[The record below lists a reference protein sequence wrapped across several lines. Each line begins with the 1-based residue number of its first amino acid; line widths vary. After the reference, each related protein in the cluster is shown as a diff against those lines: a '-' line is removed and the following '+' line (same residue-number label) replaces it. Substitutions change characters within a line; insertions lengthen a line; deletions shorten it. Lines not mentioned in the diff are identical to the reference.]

1 MKAPPKYVLNIL
13 CALDSAG
20 HRAVLAGG
28 CVRDSLL
35 GRRPS
40 DWDIASSASPEEV
53 LALFS
58 RCVPTGIKHGTV
70 TVLSGGGSVEVTA
83 FRAEGGYSDHRRP
96 DSVSFG
102 CPLEADLAPR
112 DLTVNAMAM
121 DAAGEITDPF
131 GGRDDLRRRLLRCVG
146 EPERRFDED
155 ALRMLRTVRF
165 SAQLG
170 FEIEPRT
177 LEAIRAL
184 AHLASGLSAER
195 VRDELLKTLRS
206 PAPGLVWQLVDLGLL
221 GACLAPGDA
230 SAPRE
235 ALDVLP
241 IYARLAH
248 FCRDLELGGYIMS
261 TDRFLAALRFDGE
274 TLRRTASAVEVLKSG
289 SRDWKRLLRGHG
301 EAAVLA
307 ADPKSRALRAVSFD
321 RDTAQLMGIDSTRI
335 IQLAF
340 VLSGILAGIAGVFL
354 GIKYTLYPSLGSLVV
369 KGFIASVIGGLG
381 SLTGAVIGALLLGI
395 TETLLLSLLGSGYST
410 IATFAIMLVFLLVR
424 PQGIAGSNVQEKA

>member
-53 LALFS
+53 LALFP

-102 CPLEADLAPR
+102 CPLEADLARR

-170 FEIEPRT
+170 FDIEPRT

-184 AHLASGLSAER
+184 AHLASVLSAER

-248 FCRDLELGGYIMS
+248 FCRGLELGGYIMS

-307 ADPKSRALRAVSFD
+307 AHPKNRALRAVLRSGECWE
-321 RDTAQLMGIDSTRI
+321 LSS
-335 IQLAF
+335 LA
-340 VLSGILAGIAGVFL
+340 
-354 GIKYTLYPSLGSLVV
+354 
-369 KGFIASVIGGLG
+369 IGGREL
-381 SLTGAVIGALLLGI
+381 AAL
-395 TETLLLSLLGSGYST
+395 GYSGPELGRELRRLLDHV
-410 IATFAIMLVFLLVR
+410 IDCPADNRADILCKLVERKV
-424 PQGIAGSNVQEKA
+424 

>member
-53 LALFS
+53 LALFP

-102 CPLEADLAPR
+102 CPLEADLARR

-289 SRDWKRLLRGHG
+289 SRDWKRLLRGHS

-307 ADPKSRALRAVSFD
+307 AHPKNRALRAVLRSGECWE
-321 RDTAQLMGIDSTRI
+321 LSS
-335 IQLAF
+335 LA
-340 VLSGILAGIAGVFL
+340 
-354 GIKYTLYPSLGSLVV
+354 
-369 KGFIASVIGGLG
+369 IGGREL
-381 SLTGAVIGALLLGI
+381 AAL
-395 TETLLLSLLGSGYST
+395 GYSGPELGRELRRLLDHV
-410 IATFAIMLVFLLVR
+410 IDCPADNRADILCKLVERKV
-424 PQGIAGSNVQEKA
+424 

>member
-53 LALFS
+53 LALFP

-70 TVLSGGGSVEVTA
+70 TVLSGGGSVEVTT

-102 CPLEADLAPR
+102 CPLEADLARR

-221 GACLAPGDA
+221 DACLAPGDA

-307 ADPKSRALRAVSFD
+307 AHPKNRALRAVLRSGECWE
-321 RDTAQLMGIDSTRI
+321 LSS
-335 IQLAF
+335 LA
-340 VLSGILAGIAGVFL
+340 
-354 GIKYTLYPSLGSLVV
+354 
-369 KGFIASVIGGLG
+369 IGGREL
-381 SLTGAVIGALLLGI
+381 AAL
-395 TETLLLSLLGSGYST
+395 GYSGPE
-410 IATFAIMLVFLLVR
+410 LGRELRRLLDHVIDCPADNR
-424 PQGIAGSNVQEKA
+424 ADILCKLTERKV

>member
-102 CPLEADLAPR
+102 CPLEADLARR

-184 AHLASGLSAER
+184 AHLSSGLSAER

-248 FCRDLELGGYIMS
+248 FCRGLELGGYIMS

-307 ADPKSRALRAVSFD
+307 AHPKNRALRAVLRSGECWE
-321 RDTAQLMGIDSTRI
+321 LSS
-335 IQLAF
+335 LA
-340 VLSGILAGIAGVFL
+340 
-354 GIKYTLYPSLGSLVV
+354 
-369 KGFIASVIGGLG
+369 IGGREL
-381 SLTGAVIGALLLGI
+381 AAL
-395 TETLLLSLLGSGYST
+395 GYSGPE
-410 IATFAIMLVFLLVR
+410 LGRELRRLLDHVIDCPADNR
-424 PQGIAGSNVQEKA
+424 ADILCKLAERKV

>member
-53 LALFS
+53 LALFP

-102 CPLEADLAPR
+102 CPLEADLARR

-121 DAAGEITDPF
+121 DAAGEITDHF

-230 SAPRE
+230 SAPRA

-248 FCRDLELGGYIMS
+248 FCRGLELGGYIMS

-307 ADPKSRALRAVSFD
+307 AHPKNRALRAVLRSGECWE
-321 RDTAQLMGIDSTRI
+321 LSS
-335 IQLAF
+335 LA
-340 VLSGILAGIAGVFL
+340 
-354 GIKYTLYPSLGSLVV
+354 
-369 KGFIASVIGGLG
+369 IGGREL
-381 SLTGAVIGALLLGI
+381 AAL
-395 TETLLLSLLGSGYST
+395 GYSGPE
-410 IATFAIMLVFLLVR
+410 LGRELRRLLDHVIDCPADNR
-424 PQGIAGSNVQEKA
+424 ADILCKLAERKV

>member
-53 LALFS
+53 LALFP

-102 CPLEADLAPR
+102 CPLEADLARR

-230 SAPRE
+230 TAPRE

-248 FCRDLELGGYIMS
+248 FCRGLELGGYIMS

-307 ADPKSRALRAVSFD
+307 AHPKNRALRAVLRSGECWE
-321 RDTAQLMGIDSTRI
+321 LSS
-335 IQLAF
+335 LA
-340 VLSGILAGIAGVFL
+340 
-354 GIKYTLYPSLGSLVV
+354 
-369 KGFIASVIGGLG
+369 IGGREL
-381 SLTGAVIGALLLGI
+381 AAL
-395 TETLLLSLLGSGYST
+395 GYSGPE
-410 IATFAIMLVFLLVR
+410 LGRELRRLLDHVIDCPADNR
-424 PQGIAGSNVQEKA
+424 ADILCKLIERKV

>member
-53 LALFS
+53 LALFP

-102 CPLEADLAPR
+102 CPLEADLARR

-155 ALRMLRTVRF
+155 ALRMLRTIRF

-307 ADPKSRALRAVSFD
+307 AHPKNRALRAVLRSGECWE
-321 RDTAQLMGIDSTRI
+321 LSS
-335 IQLAF
+335 LA
-340 VLSGILAGIAGVFL
+340 
-354 GIKYTLYPSLGSLVV
+354 
-369 KGFIASVIGGLG
+369 IGGREL
-381 SLTGAVIGALLLGI
+381 AAL
-395 TETLLLSLLGSGYST
+395 GYSGPELGRELRRLLDHV
-410 IATFAIMLVFLLVR
+410 IDCPADNRADILCKLVERKV
-424 PQGIAGSNVQEKA
+424 

>member
-53 LALFS
+53 LALFP

-102 CPLEADLAPR
+102 CPLEADLARR

-248 FCRDLELGGYIMS
+248 FCRGLELGGYIMS
-261 TDRFLAALRFDGE
+261 TNRFLAALRFDGE

-307 ADPKSRALRAVSFD
+307 AHPKNRALRAVLRSGECWE
-321 RDTAQLMGIDSTRI
+321 LSS
-335 IQLAF
+335 LA
-340 VLSGILAGIAGVFL
+340 
-354 GIKYTLYPSLGSLVV
+354 
-369 KGFIASVIGGLG
+369 IGGREL
-381 SLTGAVIGALLLGI
+381 AAL
-395 TETLLLSLLGSGYST
+395 GYSGPELGRELRRLLDHV
-410 IATFAIMLVFLLVR
+410 IDYPADNRADILCKLVERKV
-424 PQGIAGSNVQEKA
+424 

>member
-53 LALFS
+53 LALFP

-102 CPLEADLAPR
+102 CPLEADLARR

-248 FCRDLELGGYIMS
+248 FCRGLELGGYIMS

-301 EAAVLA
+301 VAAVLA
-307 ADPKSRALRAVSFD
+307 AHPKNRALRAVLRSGECWE
-321 RDTAQLMGIDSTRI
+321 LSS
-335 IQLAF
+335 LA
-340 VLSGILAGIAGVFL
+340 
-354 GIKYTLYPSLGSLVV
+354 
-369 KGFIASVIGGLG
+369 IGGREL
-381 SLTGAVIGALLLGI
+381 AAL
-395 TETLLLSLLGSGYST
+395 GYSGPELGRELRRLLDHV
-410 IATFAIMLVFLLVR
+410 IDYPADNRADILCKLVERKV
-424 PQGIAGSNVQEKA
+424 

>member
-53 LALFS
+53 LALFP

-102 CPLEADLAPR
+102 CPLEADLARR

-170 FEIEPRT
+170 FDIEPRT

-248 FCRDLELGGYIMS
+248 FCRGLELGGYIMS

-289 SRDWKRLLRGHG
+289 NRDWKRLLRGHG

-307 ADPKSRALRAVSFD
+307 AHPKNRALRAVLRSGECWE
-321 RDTAQLMGIDSTRI
+321 LSS
-335 IQLAF
+335 LA
-340 VLSGILAGIAGVFL
+340 
-354 GIKYTLYPSLGSLVV
+354 
-369 KGFIASVIGGLG
+369 IGGREL
-381 SLTGAVIGALLLGI
+381 AAL
-395 TETLLLSLLGSGYST
+395 GYSGPELGRELRRLLDHV
-410 IATFAIMLVFLLVR
+410 IDCPADNRADILCKLVERKV
-424 PQGIAGSNVQEKA
+424 

>member
-53 LALFS
+53 LALFP

-102 CPLEADLAPR
+102 CPLEADLARR

-230 SAPRE
+230 TAPRE

-248 FCRDLELGGYIMS
+248 FCRGLELGGYIMS

-289 SRDWKRLLRGHG
+289 SRDWKRLLRDHG

-307 ADPKSRALRAVSFD
+307 AHPKNRALRAVLRSGECWE
-321 RDTAQLMGIDSTRI
+321 LSS
-335 IQLAF
+335 LA
-340 VLSGILAGIAGVFL
+340 
-354 GIKYTLYPSLGSLVV
+354 
-369 KGFIASVIGGLG
+369 IGGREL
-381 SLTGAVIGALLLGI
+381 AAL
-395 TETLLLSLLGSGYST
+395 GYSGPE
-410 IATFAIMLVFLLVR
+410 LGRELRRLLDHVIDCPADNR
-424 PQGIAGSNVQEKA
+424 ADILCKLAERKV

>member
-53 LALFS
+53 LALFP

-102 CPLEADLAPR
+102 CPLEADLARR

-230 SAPRE
+230 SAPRA

-289 SRDWKRLLRGHG
+289 SRDWKHLLRDHG

-307 ADPKSRALRAVSFD
+307 AHPKNRALRAVLRSGECWE
-321 RDTAQLMGIDSTRI
+321 LSS
-335 IQLAF
+335 LA
-340 VLSGILAGIAGVFL
+340 
-354 GIKYTLYPSLGSLVV
+354 
-369 KGFIASVIGGLG
+369 IGGREL
-381 SLTGAVIGALLLGI
+381 AAL
-395 TETLLLSLLGSGYST
+395 GYSGPELGRELRRLLDHV
-410 IATFAIMLVFLLVR
+410 IDCPADNRADILCKLVERKV
-424 PQGIAGSNVQEKA
+424 

>member
-28 CVRDSLL
+28 CVRDNLL

-53 LALFS
+53 LALFP

-102 CPLEADLAPR
+102 CPLEADLARR

-170 FEIEPRT
+170 FGIEPRT

-221 GACLAPGDA
+221 DACLAPGDA

-307 ADPKSRALRAVSFD
+307 AHPKNRALRAVLRSGECWE
-321 RDTAQLMGIDSTRI
+321 LSS
-335 IQLAF
+335 LA
-340 VLSGILAGIAGVFL
+340 
-354 GIKYTLYPSLGSLVV
+354 
-369 KGFIASVIGGLG
+369 IGGREL
-381 SLTGAVIGALLLGI
+381 AAL
-395 TETLLLSLLGSGYST
+395 GYSGPELGRELRRLLDHV
-410 IATFAIMLVFLLVR
+410 IDCPADNRADILCKLVERKV
-424 PQGIAGSNVQEKA
+424 

>member
-53 LALFS
+53 LALFP

-70 TVLSGGGSVEVTA
+70 TVMSGGGSVEVTA

-102 CPLEADLAPR
+102 CPLEADLARR

-248 FCRDLELGGYIMS
+248 FCRGLELGGYIMS

-307 ADPKSRALRAVSFD
+307 AHPKNRALRAVLRSGECWE
-321 RDTAQLMGIDSTRI
+321 LSS
-335 IQLAF
+335 LA
-340 VLSGILAGIAGVFL
+340 
-354 GIKYTLYPSLGSLVV
+354 
-369 KGFIASVIGGLG
+369 IGGREL
-381 SLTGAVIGALLLGI
+381 AAL
-395 TETLLLSLLGSGYST
+395 GYSGPE
-410 IATFAIMLVFLLVR
+410 LGRELRRLLDHVIDCPADNR
-424 PQGIAGSNVQEKA
+424 ADILCKLAERKV

>member
-53 LALFS
+53 LALFP
-58 RCVPTGIKHGTV
+58 RCVSTGIKHGTV

-102 CPLEADLAPR
+102 CPLEADLARR

-230 SAPRE
+230 TAPRE

-248 FCRDLELGGYIMS
+248 FCRGLELGGYIMS
-261 TDRFLAALRFDGE
+261 TDCFLAALRFDGE

-301 EAAVLA
+301 VAAVLA
-307 ADPKSRALRAVSFD
+307 AHPKNRALRAVLRSGECWE
-321 RDTAQLMGIDSTRI
+321 LSS
-335 IQLAF
+335 LA
-340 VLSGILAGIAGVFL
+340 
-354 GIKYTLYPSLGSLVV
+354 
-369 KGFIASVIGGLG
+369 IGGREL
-381 SLTGAVIGALLLGI
+381 AAL
-395 TETLLLSLLGSGYST
+395 GYSGPELGRELRRLLDHV
-410 IATFAIMLVFLLVR
+410 IDYPADNRADILCKLVERKV
-424 PQGIAGSNVQEKA
+424 

>member
-28 CVRDSLL
+28 CVRDNLL

-53 LALFS
+53 LTLFP

-83 FRAEGGYSDHRRP
+83 FRAESGYSDHRRP

-102 CPLEADLAPR
+102 CPLEADLARR

-248 FCRDLELGGYIMS
+248 FCRGLELGGYIMS

-307 ADPKSRALRAVSFD
+307 AHPKNRALRAVLRSGECWE
-321 RDTAQLMGIDSTRI
+321 LSS
-335 IQLAF
+335 LA
-340 VLSGILAGIAGVFL
+340 
-354 GIKYTLYPSLGSLVV
+354 
-369 KGFIASVIGGLG
+369 IGGREL
-381 SLTGAVIGALLLGI
+381 AAL
-395 TETLLLSLLGSGYST
+395 GYSGPE
-410 IATFAIMLVFLLVR
+410 LGRELRRLLDHVIDYPADNR
-424 PQGIAGSNVQEKA
+424 ADILCKLAERKV

>member
-53 LALFS
+53 LALFP

-102 CPLEADLAPR
+102 CPLEADLARR

-170 FEIEPRT
+170 FDIEPRT

-289 SRDWKRLLRGHG
+289 SRDWKRLLRDRG

-307 ADPKSRALRAVSFD
+307 AHPKNRALRAVLRSGECWE
-321 RDTAQLMGIDSTRI
+321 LSS
-335 IQLAF
+335 LA
-340 VLSGILAGIAGVFL
+340 
-354 GIKYTLYPSLGSLVV
+354 
-369 KGFIASVIGGLG
+369 IGGREL
-381 SLTGAVIGALLLGI
+381 AAL
-395 TETLLLSLLGSGYST
+395 GYSGPELGRELRRLLDHV
-410 IATFAIMLVFLLVR
+410 IDCPADNRADILCKLVERKV
-424 PQGIAGSNVQEKA
+424 

>member
-1 MKAPPKYVLNIL
+1 MIAPPKYVLNIL

-53 LALFS
+53 LALFP

-102 CPLEADLAPR
+102 CPLEADLARR

-248 FCRDLELGGYIMS
+248 FCRGLELGGYIMS

-307 ADPKSRALRAVSFD
+307 AHPKNRALRAVLRSGECWE
-321 RDTAQLMGIDSTRI
+321 LSS
-335 IQLAF
+335 LA
-340 VLSGILAGIAGVFL
+340 
-354 GIKYTLYPSLGSLVV
+354 
-369 KGFIASVIGGLG
+369 IGGREL
-381 SLTGAVIGALLLGI
+381 AAL
-395 TETLLLSLLGSGYST
+395 GYSGPELGRELRRLLDHV
-410 IATFAIMLVFLLVR
+410 IDCPADNRADILCKLVERKV
-424 PQGIAGSNVQEKA
+424 

>member
-53 LALFS
+53 LALFP

-102 CPLEADLAPR
+102 CPLEADLARR

-184 AHLASGLSAER
+184 AHLASVLSAER

-248 FCRDLELGGYIMS
+248 FCRGLELGGYIMS

-307 ADPKSRALRAVSFD
+307 AHPKNRALRAVLRSGECWE
-321 RDTAQLMGIDSTRI
+321 LSS
-335 IQLAF
+335 LA
-340 VLSGILAGIAGVFL
+340 
-354 GIKYTLYPSLGSLVV
+354 
-369 KGFIASVIGGLG
+369 IGGREL
-381 SLTGAVIGALLLGI
+381 AAL
-395 TETLLLSLLGSGYST
+395 GYSGPE
-410 IATFAIMLVFLLVR
+410 LGRELRRLLDHVIDYPADNR
-424 PQGIAGSNVQEKA
+424 ADILCKLAERKV

>member
-28 CVRDSLL
+28 CVRDNLL

-53 LALFS
+53 LALFP

-102 CPLEADLAPR
+102 CPLEADLARR

-230 SAPRE
+230 TAPRE

-248 FCRDLELGGYIMS
+248 FCRGLELGGYIMS

-307 ADPKSRALRAVSFD
+307 AHPKTRALRAVLRSGECWE
-321 RDTAQLMGIDSTRI
+321 LSS
-335 IQLAF
+335 LA
-340 VLSGILAGIAGVFL
+340 
-354 GIKYTLYPSLGSLVV
+354 
-369 KGFIASVIGGLG
+369 IGGREL
-381 SLTGAVIGALLLGI
+381 AAL
-395 TETLLLSLLGSGYST
+395 GYSGPELGRELRRLLDHV
-410 IATFAIMLVFLLVR
+410 IDCPADNRADILCKLVERKV
-424 PQGIAGSNVQEKA
+424 

>member
-53 LALFS
+53 LALFP

-102 CPLEADLAPR
+102 CPLEADLARR

-289 SRDWKRLLRGHG
+289 SRDWKRLLRDHG

-307 ADPKSRALRAVSFD
+307 AHPKNRALRAVLRSGECWE
-321 RDTAQLMGIDSTRI
+321 LSS
-335 IQLAF
+335 LA
-340 VLSGILAGIAGVFL
+340 
-354 GIKYTLYPSLGSLVV
+354 
-369 KGFIASVIGGLG
+369 IGGREL
-381 SLTGAVIGALLLGI
+381 AAL
-395 TETLLLSLLGSGYST
+395 GYSGPELGRELRRLLDHV
-410 IATFAIMLVFLLVR
+410 IDCPSDNRADILCKLVERKV
-424 PQGIAGSNVQEKA
+424 

>member
-53 LALFS
+53 LALFP

-102 CPLEADLAPR
+102 CPLEADLARR

-155 ALRMLRTVRF
+155 ALRMLRTIRF

-221 GACLAPGDA
+221 DACLAPGDA

-248 FCRDLELGGYIMS
+248 FCRGLELGGYIMS

-307 ADPKSRALRAVSFD
+307 AHPKNRALRAVLRSGECWE
-321 RDTAQLMGIDSTRI
+321 LSS
-335 IQLAF
+335 LA
-340 VLSGILAGIAGVFL
+340 
-354 GIKYTLYPSLGSLVV
+354 
-369 KGFIASVIGGLG
+369 IGGREL
-381 SLTGAVIGALLLGI
+381 AAL
-395 TETLLLSLLGSGYST
+395 GYSGPE
-410 IATFAIMLVFLLVR
+410 LGRELRRLLDHVIDCPADNR
-424 PQGIAGSNVQEKA
+424 ADILCKLAERKV

>member
-53 LALFS
+53 LALFP

-102 CPLEADLAPR
+102 CPLEADLARR

-248 FCRDLELGGYIMS
+248 FCRGLELAGYIMS

-289 SRDWKRLLRGHG
+289 SRDWKRLLRDHG

-307 ADPKSRALRAVSFD
+307 AHPKNRALRAVLRSGECWE
-321 RDTAQLMGIDSTRI
+321 LSS
-335 IQLAF
+335 LA
-340 VLSGILAGIAGVFL
+340 
-354 GIKYTLYPSLGSLVV
+354 
-369 KGFIASVIGGLG
+369 IGGREL
-381 SLTGAVIGALLLGI
+381 AAL
-395 TETLLLSLLGSGYST
+395 GYSGPELGRELRRLLDHV
-410 IATFAIMLVFLLVR
+410 IDYPADNRADILCKLVERKV
-424 PQGIAGSNVQEKA
+424 

>member
-53 LALFS
+53 LALFP

-102 CPLEADLAPR
+102 CPLEADLARR

-248 FCRDLELGGYIMS
+248 FCRGLELGGYIMS

-307 ADPKSRALRAVSFD
+307 AHPKNRALRAVLRSGECWE
-321 RDTAQLMGIDSTRI
+321 LSS
-335 IQLAF
+335 LA
-340 VLSGILAGIAGVFL
+340 
-354 GIKYTLYPSLGSLVV
+354 
-369 KGFIASVIGGLG
+369 IGGREL
-381 SLTGAVIGALLLGI
+381 AAL
-395 TETLLLSLLGSGYST
+395 GYSGPELGRELRRLLDHV
-410 IATFAIMLVFLLVR
+410 IDCPADNRADILCKLVERKV
-424 PQGIAGSNVQEKA
+424 

>member
-53 LALFS
+53 LALFP

-102 CPLEADLAPR
+102 CPLEADLARR

-221 GACLAPGDA
+221 DACLAPGDA

-289 SRDWKRLLRGHG
+289 SRDWKRLLRDHG

-307 ADPKSRALRAVSFD
+307 AHPKTRALRAVLRSGECWE
-321 RDTAQLMGIDSTRI
+321 LSS
-335 IQLAF
+335 LA
-340 VLSGILAGIAGVFL
+340 
-354 GIKYTLYPSLGSLVV
+354 
-369 KGFIASVIGGLG
+369 IGGREL
-381 SLTGAVIGALLLGI
+381 AAL
-395 TETLLLSLLGSGYST
+395 GYSGPE
-410 IATFAIMLVFLLVR
+410 LGRELRRLLDHVIDYPADNR
-424 PQGIAGSNVQEKA
+424 ADILCKLTERKV

>member
-28 CVRDSLL
+28 CVRDNLL

-53 LALFS
+53 LALFP

-102 CPLEADLAPR
+102 CPLEADLARR

-184 AHLASGLSAER
+184 AHLASGLTAER

-248 FCRDLELGGYIMS
+248 FCRGLELGGYIMS

-301 EAAVLA
+301 KAAVLA
-307 ADPKSRALRAVSFD
+307 AHPKNRALRAVLRSGECWE
-321 RDTAQLMGIDSTRI
+321 LSS
-335 IQLAF
+335 LA
-340 VLSGILAGIAGVFL
+340 
-354 GIKYTLYPSLGSLVV
+354 
-369 KGFIASVIGGLG
+369 IGGREL
-381 SLTGAVIGALLLGI
+381 AAL
-395 TETLLLSLLGSGYST
+395 GYSGPELGRELRRLLDHV
-410 IATFAIMLVFLLVR
+410 IDCPADNRADILCKLVERKV
-424 PQGIAGSNVQEKA
+424 

>member
-1 MKAPPKYVLNIL
+1 MIAPPKYVLNIL

-53 LALFS
+53 LALFP

-102 CPLEADLAPR
+102 CPLEADLARR

-248 FCRDLELGGYIMS
+248 FCRGLELGGYIMS

-307 ADPKSRALRAVSFD
+307 AHPKNRALRAVLRSGECWE
-321 RDTAQLMGIDSTRI
+321 LSS
-335 IQLAF
+335 LA
-340 VLSGILAGIAGVFL
+340 
-354 GIKYTLYPSLGSLVV
+354 
-369 KGFIASVIGGLG
+369 IGGREL
-381 SLTGAVIGALLLGI
+381 AAL
-395 TETLLLSLLGSGYST
+395 GYSGPE
-410 IATFAIMLVFLLVR
+410 LGRELRRLLDHVIDCPADNR
-424 PQGIAGSNVQEKA
+424 ADILCKLAERKV

>member
-53 LALFS
+53 LALFP

-70 TVLSGGGSVEVTA
+70 TVMSGGGSVEVTA

-102 CPLEADLAPR
+102 CPLEADLARR

-221 GACLAPGDA
+221 DACLAPGDA

-307 ADPKSRALRAVSFD
+307 AHPKNRALRAVLRSGECWE
-321 RDTAQLMGIDSTRI
+321 LSS
-335 IQLAF
+335 LA
-340 VLSGILAGIAGVFL
+340 
-354 GIKYTLYPSLGSLVV
+354 
-369 KGFIASVIGGLG
+369 IGGREL
-381 SLTGAVIGALLLGI
+381 AAL
-395 TETLLLSLLGSGYST
+395 GYSGPE
-410 IATFAIMLVFLLVR
+410 LGRELRRLLDHVIDCPADNR
-424 PQGIAGSNVQEKA
+424 ADILCKLTERKV

>member
-53 LALFS
+53 LALFP

-102 CPLEADLAPR
+102 CPLEADLARR

-170 FEIEPRT
+170 FDIEPRT

-248 FCRDLELGGYIMS
+248 FCRGLELGGYIMS

-307 ADPKSRALRAVSFD
+307 AHPKNRALRAVLRSGECWE
-321 RDTAQLMGIDSTRI
+321 LSS
-335 IQLAF
+335 LA
-340 VLSGILAGIAGVFL
+340 
-354 GIKYTLYPSLGSLVV
+354 
-369 KGFIASVIGGLG
+369 IGGREL
-381 SLTGAVIGALLLGI
+381 AAL
-395 TETLLLSLLGSGYST
+395 GYSGPE
-410 IATFAIMLVFLLVR
+410 LGRELRRLLDHVIDYPADNR
-424 PQGIAGSNVQEKA
+424 ADILCKLAERKV

>member
-53 LALFS
+53 LALFP

-102 CPLEADLAPR
+102 CPLEADLARR

-230 SAPRE
+230 TAPRE

-248 FCRDLELGGYIMS
+248 FCRGLELGGYIMS

-307 ADPKSRALRAVSFD
+307 AHPKNRALRAVLRSGECWE
-321 RDTAQLMGIDSTRI
+321 LSS
-335 IQLAF
+335 LA
-340 VLSGILAGIAGVFL
+340 
-354 GIKYTLYPSLGSLVV
+354 
-369 KGFIASVIGGLG
+369 IGGREL
-381 SLTGAVIGALLLGI
+381 AAL
-395 TETLLLSLLGSGYST
+395 GYSGPELGRELRRLLDHV
-410 IATFAIMLVFLLVR
+410 IDYPADNRADILCKLVERKV
-424 PQGIAGSNVQEKA
+424 

>member
-53 LALFS
+53 LALFP

-102 CPLEADLAPR
+102 CPLEADLARR

-146 EPERRFDED
+146 EPKRRFDED

-248 FCRDLELGGYIMS
+248 FCRGLELGGYIMS

-307 ADPKSRALRAVSFD
+307 AHPKNRALRAVLRSGECWE
-321 RDTAQLMGIDSTRI
+321 LSS
-335 IQLAF
+335 LA
-340 VLSGILAGIAGVFL
+340 
-354 GIKYTLYPSLGSLVV
+354 
-369 KGFIASVIGGLG
+369 IGGREL
-381 SLTGAVIGALLLGI
+381 AAL
-395 TETLLLSLLGSGYST
+395 GYSGPE
-410 IATFAIMLVFLLVR
+410 LGRELRRLLDHVIDCPADNR
-424 PQGIAGSNVQEKA
+424 ADILCKLAERKV

>member
-53 LALFS
+53 LALFP

-70 TVLSGGGSVEVTA
+70 TVMSGGGSVEVTS

-102 CPLEADLAPR
+102 CPLEADLARR

-307 ADPKSRALRAVSFD
+307 AHPKNRALRAVLRSGECWE
-321 RDTAQLMGIDSTRI
+321 LSS
-335 IQLAF
+335 LA
-340 VLSGILAGIAGVFL
+340 
-354 GIKYTLYPSLGSLVV
+354 
-369 KGFIASVIGGLG
+369 IGGREL
-381 SLTGAVIGALLLGI
+381 AAL
-395 TETLLLSLLGSGYST
+395 GYSGPELGRELRRLLDHV
-410 IATFAIMLVFLLVR
+410 IDCPADNRADILCKLVERKV
-424 PQGIAGSNVQEKA
+424 

>member
-1 MKAPPKYVLNIL
+1 MIAPPKYVLNIL

-53 LALFS
+53 LALFP

-102 CPLEADLAPR
+102 CPLEADLARR

-248 FCRDLELGGYIMS
+248 FCRGLELGGYIMS
-261 TDRFLAALRFDGE
+261 TDCFLAALRFDGE

-289 SRDWKRLLRGHG
+289 SRDWKRLLRDHG

-307 ADPKSRALRAVSFD
+307 AHPKNRALRAVLRSGECWE
-321 RDTAQLMGIDSTRI
+321 LSS
-335 IQLAF
+335 LA
-340 VLSGILAGIAGVFL
+340 
-354 GIKYTLYPSLGSLVV
+354 
-369 KGFIASVIGGLG
+369 IGGREL
-381 SLTGAVIGALLLGI
+381 AAL
-395 TETLLLSLLGSGYST
+395 GYSGPELGRELRRLLDHV
-410 IATFAIMLVFLLVR
+410 IDYPADNRADILCKLVERKV
-424 PQGIAGSNVQEKA
+424 

>member
-53 LALFS
+53 LALFP

-70 TVLSGGGSVEVTA
+70 TVMSGGGSVEVTA

-102 CPLEADLAPR
+102 CPLEADLARR

-221 GACLAPGDA
+221 DACLAPGDA

-248 FCRDLELGGYIMS
+248 FCRGLELGGYIMS

-307 ADPKSRALRAVSFD
+307 AHPKNRALRAVLRSGECWE
-321 RDTAQLMGIDSTRI
+321 LSS
-335 IQLAF
+335 LA
-340 VLSGILAGIAGVFL
+340 
-354 GIKYTLYPSLGSLVV
+354 
-369 KGFIASVIGGLG
+369 IGGREL
-381 SLTGAVIGALLLGI
+381 AAL
-395 TETLLLSLLGSGYST
+395 GYSGPELGRELRRLLDHV
-410 IATFAIMLVFLLVR
+410 IDCPADNRADILCKLVERKV
-424 PQGIAGSNVQEKA
+424 

>member
-53 LALFS
+53 LALFP

-102 CPLEADLAPR
+102 CPLEADLARR

-248 FCRDLELGGYIMS
+248 FCRGLELGGYIMS

-289 SRDWKRLLRGHG
+289 SRDWKRLLRDHG

-307 ADPKSRALRAVSFD
+307 AHPKTRALRAVLRSGECWE
-321 RDTAQLMGIDSTRI
+321 LSS
-335 IQLAF
+335 LA
-340 VLSGILAGIAGVFL
+340 
-354 GIKYTLYPSLGSLVV
+354 
-369 KGFIASVIGGLG
+369 IGGREL
-381 SLTGAVIGALLLGI
+381 AAL
-395 TETLLLSLLGSGYST
+395 GYSGPELGRELRRLLDHV
-410 IATFAIMLVFLLVR
+410 IDCPADNRADILCKLVERKV
-424 PQGIAGSNVQEKA
+424 

>member
-53 LALFS
+53 LALFP

-70 TVLSGGGSVEVTA
+70 TVMSGGGSVEVTS

-102 CPLEADLAPR
+102 CPLEADLARR

-221 GACLAPGDA
+221 DACLAPGDA

-307 ADPKSRALRAVSFD
+307 AHPKNRALRAVLRSGECWE
-321 RDTAQLMGIDSTRI
+321 LSS
-335 IQLAF
+335 LA
-340 VLSGILAGIAGVFL
+340 
-354 GIKYTLYPSLGSLVV
+354 
-369 KGFIASVIGGLG
+369 IGGREL
-381 SLTGAVIGALLLGI
+381 AAL
-395 TETLLLSLLGSGYST
+395 GYSGPELGRELRRLLDHV
-410 IATFAIMLVFLLVR
+410 IDYPADNRADILCKLVERKV
-424 PQGIAGSNVQEKA
+424 

>member
-53 LALFS
+53 LALFP

-102 CPLEADLAPR
+102 CPLEADLARR
-112 DLTVNAMAM
+112 DLTVNARAM
-121 DAAGEITDPF
+121 DAAGEIPDPF

-206 PAPGLVWQLVDLGLL
+206 SAPGLVWQLVDLGLL
-221 GACLAPGDA
+221 DACLAPGDA

-307 ADPKSRALRAVSFD
+307 AHPKNRALRAVLRSGECWE
-321 RDTAQLMGIDSTRI
+321 LSS
-335 IQLAF
+335 LA
-340 VLSGILAGIAGVFL
+340 
-354 GIKYTLYPSLGSLVV
+354 
-369 KGFIASVIGGLG
+369 IGGREL
-381 SLTGAVIGALLLGI
+381 AAL
-395 TETLLLSLLGSGYST
+395 GYSGPELGRELRRLLDHV
-410 IATFAIMLVFLLVR
+410 IDYPADNRADILCKLVERKV
-424 PQGIAGSNVQEKA
+424 

>member
-102 CPLEADLAPR
+102 CPLEADLARR

-221 GACLAPGDA
+221 DACLAPGDA

-248 FCRDLELGGYIMS
+248 FCRGLELGGYIMS

-307 ADPKSRALRAVSFD
+307 AHPKNRALRAVLRSGECWE
-321 RDTAQLMGIDSTRI
+321 LSS
-335 IQLAF
+335 LA
-340 VLSGILAGIAGVFL
+340 
-354 GIKYTLYPSLGSLVV
+354 
-369 KGFIASVIGGLG
+369 IGGREL
-381 SLTGAVIGALLLGI
+381 AAL
-395 TETLLLSLLGSGYST
+395 GYSGPELGRELRRLLDHV
-410 IATFAIMLVFLLVR
+410 IDCPADNRADILCKLVERKV
-424 PQGIAGSNVQEKA
+424 